1 MALKKVFEA
10 MCSALTARTG
20 LMVLMD
26 PQPVHSGQPHLRLT
40 YQGSE
45 GIGKDV
51 SGLKWQL
58 SLTGAGDGPEVY
70 LVAVVRASLALEAM
84 YDPCKGRQY
93 IDLDVDGESVRM
105 SMVTG
110 LQATGGFAQNEMKI
124 VETGQWSYLWTEP
137 KWLAVSIP
145 DRLWEEEDT

>member
-1 MALKKVFEA
+1 
-10 MCSALTARTG
+10 
-20 LMVLMD
+20 MVLMD

-51 SGLKWQL
+51 SVLKWQL

-70 LVAVVRASLALEAM
+70 LAAVVRASLALEAM

-93 IDLDVDGESVRM
+93 IDLDVGGESVRM

-110 LQATGGFAQNEMKI
+110 LQATGGFAQNELKI